1 MGSYSS
7 FNLPSQTLPHP
18 GPNEPIA
25 IADDSSGEDDVS
37 DFQDQSDDGHDVLK
51 EKTHHLGLSKYYVP
65 SWGRQDAFREFYQNW

>member
-37 DFQDQSDDGHDVLK
+37 DFEDQSDDGHDVLK
-51 EKTHHLGLSKYYVP
+51 SLKSSTRIENKN
-65 SWGRQDAFREFYQNW
+65 A

>member
-7 FNLPSQTLPHP
+7 FNLLFQTLPHP

-25 IADDSSGEDDVS
+25 ISDDSSGEADIS
-37 DFQDQSDDGHDVLK
+37 DFEDQSDDGHDVLK
-51 EKTHHLGLSKYYVP
+51 EKTHYLGLSKYYVP